1 MLLQITEAAWSVSTL
16 SNTLLSG
23 RMAGGYPRGEGMDS
37 TLEGILSQEER
48 GSLIHIVWGQERKS
62 IRNPFREMK
71 LVRSSRLSQIQAKDV
86 GYREKS
92 YGNGRKL
99 KCPSGTKVMFVLL
112 RQNCELQVKD

>member
-48 GSLIHIVWGQERKS
+48 GSLIHIVWGKERKKYQKPLQ
-62 IRNPFREMK
+62 RNEAGMIQQVITDPSKGCGLQGKK
-71 LVRSSRLSQIQAKDV
+71 LW
-86 GYREKS
+86 
-92 YGNGRKL
+92 
-99 KCPSGTKVMFVLL
+99 
-112 RQNCELQVKD
+112 